1 MATPKWK
8 NSFSEMCKC
17 DPSNTFND
25 AGTFLLLIRIQKKEK
40 KKKDTEKRVK
50 RARATFS
57 PFK

>member
-25 AGTFLLLIRIQKKEK
+25 AGTFLLLIRIQKKERK
-40 KKKDTEKRVK
+40 KRH
-50 RARATFS
+50 
-57 PFK
+57 